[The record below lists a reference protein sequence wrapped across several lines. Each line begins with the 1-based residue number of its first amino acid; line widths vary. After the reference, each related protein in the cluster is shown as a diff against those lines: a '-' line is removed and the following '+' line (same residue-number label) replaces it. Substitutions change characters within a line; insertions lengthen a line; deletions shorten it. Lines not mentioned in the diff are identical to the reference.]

1 MVIFLFTRKRDSR
14 GLKKP
19 TLSGHKFQLI
29 TDIRYLG
36 LTLDKGLTQKEQ
48 LENMRKVYMTFWT

>member
-1 MVIFLFTRKRDSR
+1 MVIVLFTRKRDLR
-14 GLKKP
+14 GLKKL

-29 TDIRYLG
+29 TDIKYLG

-48 LENMRKVYMTFWT
+48 LENMLNIW